1 MLRIGLT
8 GAIAALL
15 ASASPAHC
23 AGPELSAT
31 MTLTSAVQIAKP
43 VGKITVKAGP
53 DGAVFRFNLRD
64 LPTGPHGFHVHE
76 GGSCADA
83 PNAKGEMTPAGAA
96 GPHWDP
102 QKSGKHEGPEGHG
115 HMADLP
121 RIEAREDGRAKGELR
136 APRITDLNALKGHAV
151 IIHAGGDTYSDTP
164 EPLGGG
170 GARIACGVLN

>member
-8 GAIAALL
+8 GAIATLFAC
-15 ASASPAHC
+15 ASPAHS
-23 AGPELSAT
+23 ADLAAT

-43 VGKITVKAGP
+43 IGKVRISAGRE
-53 DGAVFRFNLRD
+53 GAVIRLDLRD
-64 LPTGPHGFHVHE
+64 LPPGPHGFHIHE
-76 GGSCADA
+76 GGSCADG
-83 PNAKGEMTPAGAA
+83 PNAKGEMIAAGAA

-102 QKSGKHEGPEGHG
+102 HKTAAHLGPEGHG

-121 RIEAREDGRAKGELR
+121 RIDAAADGRAKGELR
-136 APRITDLNALKGHAV
+136 APRITDVAALKGHAI

-170 GARIACGVLN
+170 GARLACGVLN